1 MLKQLKRRF
10 VCVLMALVTLT
21 LCAIFGF
28 LYHFTRVNL
37 EKQCVSMME
46 SVAKNP
52 FQLGQPGS
60 WSESVRLPYFV
71 IKVTAR
77 GEVTAVSGGNYDL
90 TDTVFL
96 DNLIDAAIHSADDL
110 GSMPDYGLRYLKVK
124 TPGALALV
132 FADTTSETAT
142 LHSLA
147 KNCLLIGA
155 GCLAVF
161 FGIALLLARWTARPV
176 EKAWAQQRQFVSD
189 ASHELK
195 TPLTVILSNAELLEQ
210 AGLSDKPARWTDN
223 IRSEAGRMRSLVEEM
238 LTLARADNM
247 ARTAVL
253 TEISLSDIAADCALA
268 FEPVAFEA
276 GKPLDY
282 TLAENITVLGDGDKL
297 RQLISILLDN
307 AIKYGAD
314 GGTVHLALEATDRQ
328 AKLTVS
334 NPGQP
339 IPAEQLERLFE
350 RFYRVDGSRGEKS
363 GFGLG
368 LPIARTIAAEHKG
381 ILKAESD
388 AISTRFIYTMALK
401 K

>member
-52 FQLGQPGS
+52 FQQGLPGI

-77 GEVTAVSGGNYDL
+77 GEITAVSGGNYDL

-195 TPLTVILSNAELLEQ
+195 TPLTVILTNAELLQQPPRLDPHSLGAQPRPLILAKGRGVDAEVGPYEGVAFHHLVFV
-210 AGLSDKPARWTDN
+210 AGGVHPEGELRQTFF
-223 IRSEAGRMRSLVEEM
+223 IV
-238 LTLARADNM
+238 ARAEP
-247 ARTAVL
+247 TTL
-253 TEISLSDIAADCALA
+253 LS
-268 FEPVAFEA
+268 
-276 GKPLDY
+276 
-282 TLAENITVLGDGDKL
+282 
-297 RQLISILLDN
+297 
-307 AIKYGAD
+307 
-314 GGTVHLALEATDRQ
+314 
-328 AKLTVS
+328 
-334 NPGQP
+334 
-339 IPAEQLERLFE
+339 
-350 RFYRVDGSRGEKS
+350 
-363 GFGLG
+363 
-368 LPIARTIAAEHKG
+368 
-381 ILKAESD
+381 
-388 AISTRFIYTMALK
+388 
-401 K
+401 